1 MLVSKRK
8 VKTQCFRSSQLQNKF
23 VIFPLCVQF
32 PTQMRKF
39 DQQMRNAVAQAK
51 NVKIP
56 LSFCTNSGKLSLK
69 LHSAISL

>member
-39 DQQMRNAVAQAK
+39 DQQMRNAVAQPSHAMSVAK
-51 NVKIP
+51 NIGVNIP
-56 LSFCTNSGKLSLK
+56 PFI
-69 LHSAISL
+69 LHKFR